1 MSDIA
6 EPVSESPAEPS
17 TPKGLAMRERLLR
30 AAATVFSRKGYELT
44 RIEDIGKAART
55 SYGNFYRHF
64 RNKDEALIAVLRP
77 MLDEV
82 YAASRR
88 RARLT
93 SRRSEAE
100 FVEITIDYM
109 KVYAR
114 HRKLLRVMR
123 EAAARG
129 EQASFFALWMAERSR
144 FTQRATAW
152 LTRLKAA
159 HELDAD
165 IDPETAA
172 DALGAM
178 TEQMAY
184 VKIGL
189 AKDDPSEAELK
200 RIGSHCARIWY
211 RGVFGVEK

>member
-77 MLDEV
+77 LLDAV
-82 YAASRR
+82 YQASRR
-88 RARLT
+88 PRSSSLKLSEEEFADNMISYLT
-93 SRRSEAE
+93 
-100 FVEITIDYM
+100 
-109 KVYAR
+109 VYAR
-114 HRKLLRVMR
+114 HRELLRVMR

-129 EQASFFALWMAERSR
+129 
-144 FTQRATAW
+144 
-152 LTRLKAA
+152 
-159 HELDAD
+159 
-165 IDPETAA
+165 
-172 DALGAM
+172 
-178 TEQMAY
+178 
-184 VKIGL
+184 
-189 AKDDPSEAELK
+189 
-200 RIGSHCARIWY
+200 
-211 RGVFGVEK
+211 